1 MDQLTTPN
9 PVAAARAIGPLI
21 QQYADT
27 IEQTRRVPAPLA
39 AAMHKS
45 RLFRMHLPRSVG
57 GDQIDPSQYL
67 LAVEEV
73 SKADA
78 SLGWMLFVANSTAL
92 IAPYLDLE
100 VARTVFGAPDSV
112 VAWGPPNAC
121 RTQAVDGGYLVNG
134 RWDFASGC
142 RLATSMGAHTLVV
155 EPDGKLRLNQFG
167 KPAIR
172 TFLFALKDV
181 ELHDTWDTI
190 GLRGTASDSYS
201 VKDLFVPETYSST
214 REDPSLRREPGP
226 LYAFTQ
232 QGLYAVGAAGVGL
245 GIARAMLDALVE
257 LAARKVPRGL
267 ARMADSPT
275 VQAEIARSEA
285 RIGAAR
291 AYVLETLADLYA
303 HADEMEPMG
312 IKDRARLRLTTTNAL
327 HAAIEVCDTVH
338 KAAGVDAIFK
348 GRGPFERRFRD
359 MHTVSQQIQA
369 RTAHFETVGQVLLGS
384 PPEIF
389 Y

>member
-1 MDQLTTPN
+1 MDQLTQPN
-9 PVAAARAIGPLI
+9 PVAAARALAPLI
-21 QQYADT
+21 AQSTDA
-27 IEQTRRVPAPLA
+27 IEQTRRVPAPLVSA
-39 AAMHKS
+39 LHRS

-57 GDQIDPSQYL
+57 GDQVEPGQYL
-67 LAVEEV
+67 LAVEEI
-73 SKADA
+73 SRQDA

-100 VARTVFGAPDSV
+100 VARKIFGAPDSV

-121 RTQAVDGGYLVNG
+121 RTQAVDGGYRLTG
-134 RWDFASGC
+134 TWDFASGC
-142 RLATSMGAHTLVV
+142 RLATWMGAHTLVV

-167 KPAIR
+167 RPAIR
-172 TFLFALKDV
+172 SFLFPLRDC
-181 ELHDTWDTI
+181 ELHDTWDTL

-201 VKDLFVPETYSST
+201 VKELFVPEAFSST

-232 QGLYAVGAAGVGL
+232 QGLYAVGAAGVAL
-245 GIARAMLDALVE
+245 GIARAMLEALIE
-257 LAARKVPRGL
+257 LAVKKTPRGL
-267 ARMADSPT
+267 ARMADSPV
-275 VQAEIARSEA
+275 VQADIARAEA

-291 AYVLETLADLYA
+291 AYLLETLADIYA
-303 HADEMEPMG
+303 HADETEPMG
-312 IKDRARLRLTTTNAL
+312 VKDRARLRLATTNAL
-327 HAAIEVCDTVH
+327 HAAIEVCDFTH

-348 GRGPFERRFRD
+348 GKGPFERRFRD

-369 RTAHFETVGQVLLGS
+369 RGAHFETVGQVILGS

>member
-9 PVAAARAIGPLI
+9 PVAAARALGPLI
-21 QQYADT
+21 QQHADT
-27 IEQTRRVPAPLA
+27 IEQTRRVPAPLVA
-39 AAMHKS
+39 ALHKS
-45 RLFRMHLPRSVG
+45 RLLRMHLPHSVG
-57 GDQIDPSQYL
+57 GDQVDPGQYL
-67 LAVEEV
+67 LAVEEI
-73 SKADA
+73 SRHDA

-100 VARTVFGAPDSV
+100 VARTIFGAPDSV

-121 RTQAVDGGYLVNG
+121 RTQAVDGGYIVNG

-172 TFLFALKDV
+172 SFLFALKDV

-201 VKDLFVPETYSST
+201 VKNLFVPEAYSST

-245 GIARAMLDALVE
+245 GIARAMLEALIE
-257 LAARKVPRGL
+257 LAAKKTPRGL

-275 VQAEIARSEA
+275 VQADIARAEA

-291 AYVLETLADLYA
+291 AYILETVADLYA
-303 HADEMEPMG
+303 HADEMEPMV

-327 HAAIEVCDTVH
+327 HAAIEVCDTVY

-369 RTAHFETVGQVLLGS
+369 RTAHFEAVGQVLLGS